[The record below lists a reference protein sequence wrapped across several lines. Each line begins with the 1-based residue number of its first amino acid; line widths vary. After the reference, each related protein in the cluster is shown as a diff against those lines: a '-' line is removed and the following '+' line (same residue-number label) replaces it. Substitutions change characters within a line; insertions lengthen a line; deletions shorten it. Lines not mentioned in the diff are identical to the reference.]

1 MIALILLNHILI
13 KTKKGDET
21 LLRAKNFSLINERY
35 NLLLDDVIE
44 VKTPNEVK
52 VVNNKI
58 NVIVGKD
65 RSFD

>member
-1 MIALILLNHILI
+1 VIAQILLI
-13 KTKKGDET
+13 KTKKGGET

-35 NLLLDDVIE
+35 NLLLDGVVE

-52 VVNNKI
+52 VVSNRI